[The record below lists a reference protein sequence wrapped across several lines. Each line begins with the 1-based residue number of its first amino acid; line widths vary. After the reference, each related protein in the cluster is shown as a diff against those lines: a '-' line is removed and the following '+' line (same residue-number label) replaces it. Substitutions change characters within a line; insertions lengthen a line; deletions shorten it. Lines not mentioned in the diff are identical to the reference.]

1 MLRIPDLDLVVVA
14 EVEVESVVPVDGVLQ
29 AQDGAHLVD
38 NVVARLVETPPKL
51 LGELQLETGL
61 RDSITDR
68 QAVAQVSLGVEGIVA
83 APLVPEGGLHLR
95 AVGDFPAPEP
105 RRDRHKRLH
114 TVAVVEELVVA
125 VVVVQEVVGHPDLD
139 ALLPEH
145 VVRADSDLGA
155 VIVGEVVVETQLTL
169 RRDMPPLENLVVIL
183 DPHKAACLE
192 GLGPRARA
200 HPCDG
205 AE

>member
-14 EVEVESVVPVDGVLQ
+14 EVEIEGVVPVDGVLQ

-83 APLVPEGGLHLR
+83 ATRVTEGGLRHDAPAHFPLSELR
-95 AVGDFPAPEP
+95 GKGDE
-105 RRDRHKRLH
+105 RLD
-114 TVAVVEELVVA
+114 TVAVVEELVLA
-125 VVVVQEVVGHPDLD
+125 VVVVEETVRRPDLHPLLPKGVVG
-139 ALLPEH
+139 
-145 VVRADSDLGA
+145 ADSELGA
-155 VIVGEVVVETQLTL
+155 VVVGEIVVETQLAL
-169 RRDMPPLENLVVIL
+169 RRNMPALEDFVVIL
-183 DPHKAACLE
+183 HTHDAACLE
-192 GLGPRARA
+192 RLGMRHTAYT
-200 HPCDG
+200 HG
-205 AE
+205 NT

>member
-14 EVEVESVVPVDGVLQ
+14 EVEIEGVVPVDGVLQ

-83 APLVPEGGLHLR
+83 ATRVTEGGLRHDAPAHFPLSELR
-95 AVGDFPAPEP
+95 GKGDE
-105 RRDRHKRLH
+105 RLD
-114 TVAVVEELVVA
+114 TVAIVEELVLA
-125 VVVVQEVVGHPDLD
+125 VVVVEETVRRPDLHPLLPKGVVG
-139 ALLPEH
+139 
-145 VVRADSDLGA
+145 ADSELGA
-155 VIVGEVVVETQLTL
+155 VVVGEIVVETQLAL
-169 RRDMPPLENLVVIL
+169 RRNMPSLEDFVVIL
-183 DPHKAACLE
+183 HPHDAARLE
-192 GLGPRARA
+192 RLGMRHTAYT
-200 HPCDG
+200 HG
-205 AE
+205 NT